1 MGNLGEYL
9 FAEIARAHGKA
20 EIIYLL
26 MSHDNIT
33 FDEAVLKFGLP
44 PDEAETYRPYVE
56 ELSSQNSGGTSNN
69 PQLDEPGTPGEIVE
83 ANDEKWRVE
92 NERSS

>member
-1 MGNLGEYL
+1 MGNLGEYP
-9 FAEIARAHGKA
+9 FAEIARAQGKA

-44 PDEAETYRPYVE
+44 PDEAENYRPYVE
-56 ELSSQNSGGTSNN
+56 ELSSQNGGGTSKGN
-69 PQLDEPGTPGEIVE
+69 
-83 ANDEKWRVE
+83 
-92 NERSS
+92 